1 MPIKRDLNSYFSAIQ
16 ATTQTSNTQKK
27 SYKVENAFTPVAKDG
42 KYSVVMRFLPS
53 NVNEFRPFI
62 ENRNHM
68 FQLKNGSWFGCDCL
82 SKFGKPCPI
91 CDYNRQMWKEHPGE
105 EYKNYSLGKFKP
117 KYVSNVLIV
126 RNPNAPDTEGKVF
139 RFEYGP
145 LVMKMISEV
154 MTDHED
160 PEAGL
165 VKGFNPFDWQTGANF
180 VFEGIS
186 AGKYMKNDTSHFGSP
201 KPINRWDGTLKQ
213 YVELT
218 DEEIDEIESKL
229 FTLDDCEHKEEDVK
243 DYNAILAQYEKKN
256 GSPLFGV
263 NPQTAV
269 TTDESVINL
278 FADEPA
284 PAAKPEPVNLPPQPP
299 VSTIKVEEKAIIDE
313 EPVVDVN
320 DFFAQFKKK

>member
-1 MPIKRDLNSYFSAIQ
+1 MPKQRDLNSYFQAIQ
-16 ATTQTSNTQKK
+16 ATTASSSNTQKK

-91 CDYNRQMWKEHPGE
+91 CDYNRQMWKEHPGDD
-105 EYKNYSLGKFKP
+105 YKNYSLGKFKP

-160 PEAGL
+160 PEAGT
-165 VKGFNPFDWQTGANF
+165 VKGFNPFDWKTGANF

-201 KPINRWDGTLKQ
+201 KPINRWDGSKF
-213 YVELT
+213 VELT
-218 DEEIDEIESKL
+218 DEEIDDIESKL
-229 FTLDDCEHKEEDVK
+229 FTLDDCEHKESDVRSY
-243 DYNAILAQYEKKN
+243 DEILAAYEKKN
-256 GSPLFGV
+256 GAPLFGY
-263 NPQTAV
+263 NGA
-269 TTDESVINL
+269 
-278 FADEPA
+278 PA
-284 PAAKPEPVNLPPQPP
+284 PAASTPVTVSDESIINIFDDEPAAPKAEPAPKAAAATADDEPVIN
-299 VSTIKVEEKAIIDE
+299 A
-313 EPVVDVN
+313 N
-320 DFFAQFKKK
+320 DFFAQFKKKNV